1 MEIGKNPIVRVVV
14 PLALLLVVGW
24 IVWKGMSGGPL
35 GTPARSTPA
44 ATPANAPAP
53 AGAGAVTPS
62 AAAGTAAQGE
72 PAPGT
77 PGSTPAVTP
86 APAPNVTAAVAPIE
100 GLRALPV
107 DVAARGAKGPIGDL
121 GGDQK
126 TNPFTMQLAFAPTGM
141 GVERIQLSR
150 HTDSLGK
157 TARNEVL
164 QQRETFQYM
173 ATDGATVEREIVP
186 FAAIG
191 VRVNGVFVSLLDGAV
206 WRETARSRTQ
216 TEARAAFEAVV
227 VDGAGAPV
235 VKVSREYRLR
245 ADKYDV
251 ELLQSV
257 QNLSGG
263 AVKVQW
269 VQNGPVD
276 VPAGVVRYG
285 GDSRR
290 LRIGHLPSLTLNPD
304 QQWVNADRFSMYH
317 ADVLGTPMDAAGA
330 TWNEKKLWP
339 VPGYEAEPLGLS
351 WLAVTNRYFSVSV
364 HPLVERQ
371 AELAPGK
378 ADKRFTDVA
387 SIDRVVLARGG
398 ASTSEL
404 QANAIAGV
412 RLFGPE
418 VTLAAGASEDVSM
431 GVYAGPLSTRYLN
444 AEDRLKS
451 LGMDGMVIYSFGGP
465 CGFCTFQWLAQLL
478 RIFLGFLQ
486 SSVVF
491 DWGLAIIVLVV
502 CVRTALHP
510 VTKWSQTNIQR
521 FSKQMAALAPKQ
533 KKLQEKYGS
542 DQAKLREEMGKL
554 MKEENVSYAGMLGC
568 LPMFLQTPIWI
579 ALSAMIYFTFELRHA
594 PAFFGVFQSIVPGWS
609 FLADLSEPDR
619 LIAFGTAFHVPL
631 ISGMMGPVD
640 GLNLLPM
647 LMGVL
652 FWFQQK
658 YMTPPPTTELSP
670 EMETQ
675 QKIMKVMIVFL
686 FPLMMYNAPSALVI
700 YFLANSALGIVESQ
714 RIRSQMLIQDAKEEE
729 RKRLVKEGKLPP
741 PAPKQPGFFARLQAM
756 AEAKQAEIEKKK
768 GKGGKGSR
776 D

>member
-1 MEIGKNPIVRVVV
+1 MEIGKNPFVRVVV

-35 GTPARSTPA
+35 GTAARSAP
-44 ATPANAPAP
+44 ATPSGVVAPGGAGPGAGGAGAPAGLGAGTPVTPGVETGAGAAAPAP
-53 AGAGAVTPS
+53 AVAMAVTPI
-62 AAAGTAAQGE
+62 A
-72 PAPGT
+72 
-77 PGSTPAVTP
+77 
-86 APAPNVTAAVAPIE
+86 

-107 DVAARGAKGPIGDL
+107 DGAGALAGKGPIGDL
-121 GGDQK
+121 GSDLT
-126 TNPFTMQLAFAPTGM
+126 TNPFTMRVTFAGTGM
-141 GVERIQLSR
+141 GVERIELSR
-150 HTDSLGK
+150 HFDALGK
-157 TARNEVL
+157 GARNEVL
-164 QQRETFQYM
+164 QQRETFQYV
-173 ATDGATVEREIVP
+173 ATDGVTVEREIVP

-191 VRVNGVFVSLLDGAV
+191 VRVNGVFVSLLDRAV
-206 WRETARSRTQ
+206 WRETGRSRTA
-216 TEARAAFEAVV
+216 TEWRAAFEAVI
-227 VDGAGAPV
+227 VDGSASPV

-251 ELLQSV
+251 ELIQSV
-257 QNLSGG
+257 QNVSGQTLN
-263 AVKVQW
+263 VQW
-269 VQNGPVD
+269 MQHGPVD
-276 VPAGVVRYG
+276 VPVGVVRYG

-290 LRIGHLPSLTLNPD
+290 LRIGHLPGAMMNPD
-304 QQWVNADRFSMYH
+304 QQWVNADRFSSYH
-317 ADVLGTPMDAAGA
+317 ADVLGTPLDAAGA
-330 TWNEKKLWP
+330 TWNEQKLWP
-339 VPGYEAEPLGLS
+339 VPGHEAEALGLS
-351 WLAVTNRYFSVSV
+351 WVAVTNRSFSVSV

-387 SIDRVVLARGG
+387 SVDRIVLARGG
-398 ASTSEL
+398 ASVSEL
-404 QANAIAGV
+404 QKNAIAAV

-418 VTLAAGASEDVSM
+418 VTLAPGASEDVSM

-444 AEDRLKS
+444 VEDRLKS
-451 LGMDGMVIYSFGGP
+451 LGMGGMVIYSFGGP
-465 CGFCTFQWLAQLL
+465 CGFCTFQWLAQWL
-478 RIFLGFLQ
+478 RVFLGFLQ

-491 DWGLAIIVLVV
+491 DWGLAIVVLVV

-510 VTKWSQTNIQR
+510 VTKWSQTSIQR
-521 FSKQMAALAPKQ
+521 FGKQMAAIAPKQ

-542 DQAKLREEMGKL
+542 DKVKLREEMAKL
-554 MKEENVSYAGMLGC
+554 MQEENVNYAGMLGC

-594 PAFFGVFQSIVPGWS
+594 PAFFGVFQSIAPGWS
-609 FLADLSEPDR
+609 FLADLSEPDK
-619 LIAFGTAFHVPL
+619 LVAFSTSFHVPL

-640 GLNLLPM
+640 GLNLLPV

-658 YMTPPPTTELSP
+658 YMTPPPTTELSS

-714 RIRSQMLIQDAKEEE
+714 RIRSQMLEADEKEEE

-741 PAPKQPGFFARLQAM
+741 PSPRKPGIFARLQAM
-756 AEAKQAEIEKKK
+756 AEAKQQQIETKKK
-768 GKGGKGSR
+768 GKK
-776 D
+776 